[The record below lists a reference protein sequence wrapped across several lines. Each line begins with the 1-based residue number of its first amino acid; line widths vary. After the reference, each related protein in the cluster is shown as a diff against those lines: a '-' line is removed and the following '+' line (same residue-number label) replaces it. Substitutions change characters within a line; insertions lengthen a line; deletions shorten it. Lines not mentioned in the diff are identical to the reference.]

1 MSRIAML
8 LRLVKQ
14 ECAQGLQREL
24 AGILTVLMAA
34 HPVRDEQA
42 ETLISNDF
50 LFNVQGTIPYEVHP
64 GASHVLIVVTDSSDI
79 RNAADLQ
86 SHRLF
91 NRKFQ
96 CGYLKLLALTQG
108 VPFVF
113 LQSHPVYGRAVG
125 RTQITDLPLAVL

>member
-1 MSRIAML
+1 ML

-24 AGILTVLMAA
+24 AGILTVSWPPIPSETSRQKLSLPMTSFSMFKEPSLMRYIPA
-34 HPVRDEQA
+34 QA
-42 ETLISNDF
+42 MCS
-50 LFNVQGTIPYEVHP
+50 
-64 GASHVLIVVTDSSDI
+64 IVVTNLSDI

-125 RTQITDLPLAVL
+125 RPQVTDLPLAVL